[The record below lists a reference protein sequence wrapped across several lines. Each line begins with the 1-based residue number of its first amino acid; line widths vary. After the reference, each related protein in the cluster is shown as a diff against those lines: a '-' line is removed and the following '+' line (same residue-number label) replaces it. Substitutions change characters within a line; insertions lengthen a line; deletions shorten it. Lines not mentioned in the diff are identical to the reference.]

1 MKNVFQKIID
11 GELPSNK
18 VLENDS
24 FLAFHDVNPKAPI
37 HILIVPKK
45 FYENFQS
52 VDSNLMSEMTKF
64 IQEVAVKMGVDKSG
78 YRLIT
83 NCGEGG
89 GQEVMHLHIHLL
101 AGAKLPWGHGEGHNA
116 KDEF

>member
-24 FLAFHDVNPKAPI
+24 FLAFHDINPKAPI
-37 HILIVPKK
+37 HILIVPKA

-52 VDSNLMSEMTKF
+52 VEPSVMADMTSF
-64 IQEVAVKMGVDKSG
+64 IKEVAIKMGVDKSG

-83 NCGEGG
+83 NCGIEG
-89 GQEVMHLHIHLL
+89 GQEVMHLHFHLL
-101 AGAKLPWGHGEGHNA
+101 AGSKLSWGHGDGHNA